1 MPLDAMIPAY
11 RGPYADLMDEHGFI
25 PANHKAPAFFPVVAR
40 RLFDEKGEEL
50 PGYKRIVREDTGC
63 TLNVAT
69 DAYKIITNEEA
80 FGAFETA
87 LEESSLDLTGLRIG
101 TDYANGGARCF
112 RQYLLPAHTV
122 EVKTGVS
129 VALRLLMMNSYDGS
143 LAFKGQVGAY
153 NFVCA
158 NTSVSGVDFASFKM
172 KHTGQL
178 DVPKAIRGLA
188 SAAEA
193 HVLEASRMQAWPQI
207 SVSDAQ
213 ARDLFG
219 AMPQATGMLVDHLVH
234 RWLVARDTDPMQ
246 GGANAWCLF
255 NVLTA
260 WSTHGDNKVV
270 GGRGQV
276 RFDREQRVRKL
287 IDGKAWTALTEA

>member
-1 MPLDAMIPAY
+1 MPLDGNIPEY
-11 RGPYADLMDEHGFI
+11 RGPYADLMDQHDFI
-25 PANHKAPAFFPVVAR
+25 PANHSKPQFFPVVAR

-69 DAYKIITNEEA
+69 DSYKIITNEEA

-112 RQYLLPAHTV
+112 RQYLLPAHIV
-122 EVKTGVS
+122 EVKPGVA
-129 VALRLLMMNSYDGS
+129 VALRLIMMNSYDGS

-153 NFVCA
+153 DFCCA
-158 NTSVSGVDFASFKM
+158 NTSVSGQDFGSFKM
-172 KHTGQL
+172 KHSGGI
-178 DVPKAIRGLA
+178 DVPRAISGLTQ
-188 SAAEA
+188 AAEA
-193 HVLEASRMQAWPQI
+193 HIVEANRMKAWPQI
-207 SVSDAQ
+207 GVSDAQ
-213 ARDLFG
+213 ARELFG
-219 AMPQATGMLVDHLVH
+219 SMPQATGMLVDHLVH
-234 RWLVARDTDPMQ
+234 RWLIARDTDPMQ
-246 GGANAWCLF
+246 GGPNLWCAF

-260 WSTHGDNKVV
+260 WSSHGDNKVV

-276 RFDREQRVRKL
+276 RFDREQRVRKVV
-287 IDGKAWTALTEA
+287 DGKVWAAIAA